1 MSSEQSRARYRAGL
15 CVSCGEKPYSAG
27 RPRCDECHHKRRIA
41 SNARRGMFRTSDRI
55 DACKERRDDTLLAD
69 ARTSMCDY
77 RIALAT
83 ALGRRCDRNG
93 YTNV

>member
-1 MSSEQSRARYRAGL
+1 
-15 CVSCGEKPYSAG
+15 
-27 RPRCDECHHKRRIA
+27 
-41 SNARRGMFRTSDRI
+41 MFRTSDRI